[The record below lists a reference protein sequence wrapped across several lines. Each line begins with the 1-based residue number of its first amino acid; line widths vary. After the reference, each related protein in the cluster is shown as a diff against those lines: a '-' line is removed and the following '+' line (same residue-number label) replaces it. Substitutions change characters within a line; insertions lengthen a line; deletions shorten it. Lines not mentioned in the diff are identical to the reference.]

1 MMGDMKTMATPSQ
14 LELLQQWRRR
24 PQRAKGIGDGVALID
39 RRARQLH
46 RRIGE
51 FLSAWK
57 QSLPEQLHERTCV
70 QGIRGGVVDVL
81 VASSAV
87 SFELDRRLR
96 EGLLDELRAS
106 CRGTI
111 VRVRLKVGTLNG
123 SLLEQ

>member
-1 MMGDMKTMATPSQ
+1 MMGGMTTMTTPNQIEQ
-14 LELLQQWRRR
+14 LQKWRGR
-24 PQRAKGIGDGVALID
+24 PLRAKAIGDGVALID

-57 QSLPEQLHERTCV
+57 QSLPEALHERTCV
-70 QGIRGGVVDVL
+70 EGIRGGVVDVM
-81 VASSAV
+81 VASSAI

-106 CRGTI
+106 CRGTV

-123 SLLEQ
+123 SLLES